1 MSRLKNA
8 LPLILLVAITGCA
21 PEQPT
26 AANVPP
32 DSAPKAAPA
41 ASAVRPGKDAKNA
54 TYMIDGEP
62 ATLVD
67 GVEEK
72 TIVPGSASKQVT
84 RYTEHAFEMDLN
96 DDGQKDQV
104 VLLTQDSGG
113 SGTFYYAAA
122 ALKTPQGYQGTNAV
136 FIGDRITVQDFKADP
151 ERPSQFWISY
161 GEGQAGEPT
170 ADDPMNMASK
180 EFRWDG
186 ALLVEVSAAGGTK

>member
-1 MSRLKNA
+1 MSKLQNT
-8 LPLILLVAITGCA
+8 LPLMLLVAMTGCA

-26 AANVPP
+26 AATAPP
-32 DSAPKAAPA
+32 HSAPNVVPA
-41 ASAVRPGKDAKNA
+41 AAAVRPGKDAKNA

-62 ATLVD
+62 VTLID

-84 RYTEHAFEMDLN
+84 RLTEHAFEMDLN

-104 VLLTQDSGG
+104 FLLIQDSGG

-136 FIGDRITVQDFKADP
+136 FIGDRITVQYFKADP
-151 ERPSQFWISY
+151 EQSSQFWISY
-161 GEGQAGEPT
+161 GDRQVGEPT

-186 ALLVEVSAAGGTK
+186 ASLVEVAAAAAK